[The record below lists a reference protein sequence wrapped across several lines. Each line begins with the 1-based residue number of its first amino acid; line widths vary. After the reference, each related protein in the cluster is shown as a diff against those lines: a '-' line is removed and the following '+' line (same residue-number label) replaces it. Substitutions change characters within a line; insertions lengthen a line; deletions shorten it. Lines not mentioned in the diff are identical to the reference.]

1 MAQAISLAIL
11 TVAIL
16 FLQAGK
22 AAEMAGL
29 GAWGEALG
37 RLVVGPVLVFFVVQA
52 VLYYGSKL
60 VRGYMGHSFTT
71 SRLNYV
77 SLAITVLSILGRIA
91 QEAPPRMP

>member
-16 FLQAGK
+16 ILQARK

-52 VLYYGSKL
+52 VLFYGTKL
-60 VRGYMGHSFTT
+60 VRGHMGHSFAT

-77 SLAITVLSILGRIA
+77 SLAITILSILGRVA
-91 QEAPPRMP
+91 QDAAQRIS

>member
-1 MAQAISLAIL
+1 MAQAISLAVL

-16 FLQAGK
+16 LLQARK

-37 RLVVGPVLVFFVVQA
+37 RLVVGPVLIFFLVQA
-52 VLYYGSKL
+52 VLYYGTKL
-60 VRGYMGHSFTT
+60 VRGHMGHSLTT

-77 SLAITVLSILGRIA
+77 SLAVTILTILGRIA
-91 QEAPPRMP
+91 QEASRRSP